1 MTFTLRTV
9 AALTLAMA
17 IGTGSASAQDTPVE
31 FDAWVIPGWTFTP
44 SIGIAGLW
52 DSNVAVAANQ
62 AEGRTTES
70 DRLFLVHPQGQIEFR
85 SPRTEFVGGYR
96 GYLRRY
102 MTAEAL
108 NGFDQRGYLSL
119 RHMATRRLTVHARN
133 EFDDVPSTDEIELN
147 GIPYARFG
155 AQTNRFGAG
164 AEYRLTRRGDLAVR
178 YEHTWV
184 DFDNDSNLYRGGTM
198 HAVRSGYT
206 LALTPRTRIGGEYR
220 VRQSNLNNNARVLWF
235 HDTGGLVEHA
245 ITRHVD
251 VSVAVGYSQVRD
263 PGLSGNRGGLYFR
276 SDLSRQAE
284 RALYGVAF
292 ERSYAPSFGFGGSSS
307 AQELR
312 GYVYM
317 PFRSNR
323 LYVNGNAMWR
333 RTNPLESGELAL
345 DSFVVDATVGYGVS
359 RWLRLEAFHRF
370 SRQDS
375 RITGGEI
382 NRHRLGLQVV
392 ISQPMRIQ

>member
-1 MTFTLRTV
+1 
-9 AALTLAMA
+9 
-17 IGTGSASAQDTPVE
+17 
-31 FDAWVIPGWTFTP
+31 VIPGWTFTP
-44 SIGIAGLW
+44 SIGLAGLW
-52 DSNVAVAANQ
+52 DSNVAIAANQ

-70 DRLFLVHPQGQIEFR
+70 DRVLTVYPQAQVEFR

-119 RHMATRRLTVHARN
+119 RHTATRRLTVHARN
-133 EFDDVPSTDEIELN
+133 EFDDVPSTDETELN

-155 AQTNRFGAG
+155 SQTNRFAAG
-164 AEYRLTRRGDLAVR
+164 AEYRLTRRSDLAVR

-184 DFDNDSNLYRGGTM
+184 VFDNESSLFRGGTM
-198 HAVRSGYT
+198 HAVRTGYSV
-206 LALTPRTRIGGEYR
+206 ALTPRTRIGGEYR
-220 VRQSNLNNNARVLWF
+220 VRQSNLNNDARVLWF
-235 HDTGGLVEHA
+235 HDAGGLIQHA
-245 ITRHVD
+245 ITRQVD
-251 VSVAVGYSQVRD
+251 VSVAAGYSQVRD
-263 PGLSGNRGGLYFR
+263 PGLTGNRGGLYFR

-284 RALYGVAF
+284 RARYGVAF
-292 ERSYAPSFGFGGSSS
+292 ERSFAPSFGFGGSSS

-323 LYVNGNAMWR
+323 LYVNGDAMWR
-333 RTNPLESGELAL
+333 RTNPLESDELAL
-345 DSFVVDATVGYGVS
+345 DSFVVETTGGYGVS

-370 SRQDS
+370 TRQDS

-382 NRHRLGLQVV
+382 NRHRLGLQIV